1 MAKRFPPVDNSSMK
15 YYAYYDPVTY
25 DVFLVTNEPHPVHEH
40 YALITKDQHADIT
53 SHKVKFHECII
64 DRRINLDNT
73 VDTQL
78 ITQQTYDE
86 FNFKSKSLTWITDP
100 STTDTEF
107 VIDYSKTEKQWEFT
121 ITDTGRQN
129 LTGSR
134 YDATLVVFV
143 TLENDFDFL
152 IRTFYLRIHDLLKSD
167 VLRYSFE
174 STLESQIEKL
184 SISTRIFFNSYGL
197 NIND

>member
-1 MAKRFPPVDNSSMK
+1 MAKRFPPIDNSNMQ

-25 DVFLVTNEPHPVHEH
+25 DVFLVTNELHPTHEH
-40 YALITKDQHADIT
+40 YALITKDQHTDIT

-73 VDTQL
+73 VDTRL

-107 VIDYSKTEKQWEFT
+107 IIDYSKTEKQWEFT
-121 ITDTGRQN
+121 VTDTGRQN
-129 LTGSR
+129 LEGSR

-152 IRTFYLRIHDLLKSD
+152 IRTFYLRVHDLLKSD

-184 SISTRIFFNSYGL
+184 SISTRIFFKSYGL